1 MAGRVV
7 IVAGLSGAGKT
18 TLLDRIRN
26 RKGIRYK
33 TVNIGT
39 LMVAEMAKRG
49 KPTDRDALKRLERK
63 YWALLRIAVVKDIAT
78 MKGNI
83 VIDTHMTIKSGEWFS
98 PAMPYDSVKHLGGLS
113 QIIYVDAPSKDIVRR
128 RNADKSR
135 QRDRISVRTID
146 LQRTIDMAS
155 MAYYATY
162 LNIPLCIIENKDGG
176 LEAAA
181 EGLSE
186 ALFDA
191 FK

>member
-1 MAGRVV
+1 MVGRVV
-7 IVAGLSGAGKT
+7 IIAGLSGAGKT
-18 TLLDRIRN
+18 TLLGRVRN
-26 RKGIRYK
+26 QEGIHYK

-39 LMVAEMAKRG
+39 LMVEEMKRRG
-49 KPTDRDALKRLERK
+49 RPTDRDALKHLEQK
-63 YWALLRIAVVKDIAT
+63 YWARLRIAVVKDITA

-83 VIDTHMTIKSGEWFS
+83 AIDTHMTIKSGEWFS
-98 PAMPYDSVKHLGGLS
+98 PAMPYDSVRHLKGLAR
-113 QIIYVDAPSKDIVRR
+113 IIYIDAPSTDIVRR
-128 RNADKSR
+128 RSMDKSR
-135 QRDRISVRTID
+135 RRDRISIRTID
-146 LQRTIDMAS
+146 LQRKMDMAG

-181 EGLSE
+181 KGLSE